1 MHELAIT
8 QSVVEAVAER
18 VAPSRVT
25 VVHLTIGRVSGVD
38 VDAIRFC
45 FDLAAEGTVVEGA
58 RLEIS
63 EPAGR
68 ARCRQCGADFGVDD
82 LVLLCRCGSVDVELS
97 QGGEL
102 LVRAVEVV

>member
-18 VAPSRVT
+18 VGPARVT
-25 VVHLTIGRVSGVD
+25 AVHLTVGRVSGID
-38 VDAIRFC
+38 VEAIRFC
-45 FDLAAEGTVVEGA
+45 FDLVAEGTVAEGA

-68 ARCRQCGADFGVDD
+68 ARCRRCGADFAVDD
-82 LVLLCRCGSVDVELS
+82 LVLLCPCGSVDVELN
-97 QGGEL
+97 QGQEL